1 MVFVL
6 RGFDI
11 MKDMK
16 RFIFF
21 FLLFFLVPIFAKAET
36 PIVERVKGRILLQVE
51 SYGRAWYVDPVSG
64 KRFYLKDGEV
74 AYALMREKGLGI
86 TNANLEKIPV
96 KKGQVGDKKLI
107 DRIKGRILLQVE
119 SRGEA
124 WYVNPTDGVRY
135 YLKDGDAAYKLMRS
149 AALGVK
155 NSDLKKIPMNEEQ
168 VAFGGVFDSVAYAAY
183 KDGSYETGAYA
194 DTILPLASLTKLMT
208 ALVFVDRYPNW
219 EAYAV
224 ITKEHILYPKSFV
237 GDDATSEVDY
247 KAGERVRVRDA
258 FVALLVASSN
268 QSAAVLADATGL
280 PRSEF
285 VALMNEKARTL
296 GFKKTKFYDVSG
308 LDANNVSTP
317 KEMALLASA
326 AFADTA
332 IAEAA
337 RQTSYAISAL
347 SADGT
352 TREIPVTNRNYSLLK
367 FNPDAVKTGFLIE
380 AQRNVAL
387 KKGDTI
393 AVVLHARS
401 MKERDDILRKI
412 LPQE

>member
-1 MVFVL
+1 MN
-6 RGFDI
+6 R
-11 MKDMK
+11 K
-16 RFIFF
+16 RFALIFILFF
-21 FLLFFLVPIFAKAET
+21 FAPVCAHAET
-36 PIVERVKGRILLQVE
+36 PFAERLKGRILLQVE

-64 KRFYLKDGEV
+64 KRFYLKDGET

-86 TNANLEKIPV
+86 TNANLEKIPA
-96 KKGQVGDKKLI
+96 KKGQAGDKKLI
-107 DRIKGRILLQVE
+107 ERVKGRILLQVE
-119 SRGEA
+119 GKGES

-135 YLKDGDAAYKLMRS
+135 YLKDGEAAYKLMRS

-155 NSDLKKIPMNEEQ
+155 NADLKKIPMNGEQ
-168 VAFGGVFDSVAYAAY
+168 VAYAGVFDSVAYAAY
-183 KDGSYETGAYA
+183 RNGSYETGVYA
-194 DTILPLASLTKLMT
+194 DEILPLASLTKLMT
-208 ALVFVDRYPNW
+208 ALVFVDQYPNW
-219 EAYAV
+219 DAYAT

-247 KAGERVRVRDA
+247 KAGERVRLRDA
-258 FVALLVASSN
+258 FAALLIASSN

-296 GFKKTKFYDVSG
+296 GLKKTKFYDVSG

-317 KEMALLASA
+317 KEMALLAAA
-326 AFADTA
+326 AFSDTA
-332 IAEAA
+332 IAETA
-337 RQTSYAISAL
+337 RQTSYTIFAL
-347 SADGT
+347 ASDGA
-352 TREIPVTNRNYSLLK
+352 TRDIPVANRNYSLLK

-380 AQRNVAL
+380 AQRNVAI

-401 MKERDDILRKI
+401 MKERDDILRKV